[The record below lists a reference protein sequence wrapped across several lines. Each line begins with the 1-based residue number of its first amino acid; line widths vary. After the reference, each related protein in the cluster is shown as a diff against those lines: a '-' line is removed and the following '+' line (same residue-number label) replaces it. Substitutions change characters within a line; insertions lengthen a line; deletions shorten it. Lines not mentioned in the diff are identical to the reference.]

1 MADIEKLKALAEKAG
16 SGNWYE
22 AGELRY
28 HCSRSGDTHGL
39 HHDEDRFIAAAT
51 PDAVLELIAE
61 VERLREKVRGV
72 ETARTSR
79 NAEMDGKV
87 HNYLRDRTGSTAW
100 AMAGAI
106 GATREEVSKACQRL
120 RRKGL
125 IETSATQ
132 LTYWQAV
139 KA

>member
-1 MADIEKLKALAEKAG
+1 MLNLEKLKALANEAIADECWEPLLGLTGAETEFAKAA
-16 SGNWYE
+16 S
-22 AGELRY
+22 
-28 HCSRSGDTHGL
+28 
-39 HHDEDRFIAAAT
+39 
-51 PDAVLELIAE
+51 PDVVLELIAE
-61 VERLREKVRGV
+61 LERLREKVRGV

-87 HNYLRDRTGSTAW
+87 LNYLRDRTGSTAW
-100 AMAGAI
+100 AMTGAI

>member
-1 MADIEKLKALAEKAG
+1 MADIKKLKALANEAIADQCWEPLLGLTGAETEFAKAA
-16 SGNWYE
+16 S
-22 AGELRY
+22 
-28 HCSRSGDTHGL
+28 
-39 HHDEDRFIAAAT
+39 
-51 PDAVLELIAE
+51 PDVVLGLIAE
-61 VERLREKVRGV
+61 LERLREKVRGV

-87 HNYLRDRTGSTAW
+87 LNYLRDRTGSTAW
-100 AMAGAI
+100 AMTGAI

>member
-1 MADIEKLKALAEKAG
+1 MLNLEKLKALAEAARTDNAMYG
-16 SGNWYE
+16 DPNDWQPSFGLSPAEQAFAE
-22 AGELRY
+22 AV
-28 HCSRSGDTHGL
+28 SP
-39 HHDEDRFIAAAT
+39 A
-51 PDAVLELIAE
+51 AVLGLIAE
-61 VERLREKVRGV
+61 LERLREKVRGV

-87 HNYLRDRTGSTAW
+87 LNYLRDRTGSTAW

-106 GATREEVSKACQRL
+106 GASREEVSKACQRL

-125 IETSATQ
+125 IETSATR
-132 LTYWQAV
+132 LAYWQAV